1 MTTQLKLTNI
11 SYHIPVPNVLWKTPD
26 NGQRN
31 CPKHVE
37 FLDKNQFGKI
47 SASVGFIKE
56 ESLKFLKKKLFKF
69 VRKSQVLRINHRV
82 YNQFFLS
89 MADIE

>member
-56 ESLKFLKKKLFKF
+56 ESLKFLKKKIVQICKKKSSSED
-69 VRKSQVLRINHRV
+69 KSQSIQSVFSE
-82 YNQFFLS
+82 YG
-89 MADIE
+89 